1 MSYYFTS
8 APRLDYIWG
17 GIKKV
22 AIGTRFQEKAYAGIS
37 VVPDA

>member
-8 APRLDYIWG
+8 APRLVYIWG

-22 AIGTRFQEKAYAGIS
+22 AIGAYLQEKAYVGIS
-37 VVPDA
+37 VAPDA